1 MKVRRGWTWGSCSPT
16 TRKKH
21 PTGPRPTLH
30 IIYLFS
36 SLTIPS
42 VFLSMPVCVVMV
54 VCRWFLAVADGP
66 ASPRQSHT
74 PALATALAACWDSY
88 TEAFLSAKGDRQVLG
103 EVLRD
108 GVGLLGLWVLFLCVA
123 CPVQIMTV
131 PGQPHET
138 QHQQAF
144 RRYGRRL
151 VRY

>member
-1 MKVRRGWTWGSCSPT
+1 MC
-16 TRKKH
+16 
-21 PTGPRPTLH
+21 
-30 IIYLFS
+30 LFS
-36 SLTIPS
+36 SLIIPS
-42 VFLSMPVCVVMV
+42 VFPSLCL
-54 VCRWFLAVADGP
+54 CRWFLAVADGP

-74 PALATALAACWDSY
+74 PALASALAACWDSY
-88 TEAFLSAKGDRQVLG
+88 SEAFLSAKGDRQVLG

-144 RRYGRRL
+144 QRYGRRL
-151 VRY
+151 VLYLYAAFVLVASNV

>member
-1 MKVRRGWTWGSCSPT
+1 
-16 TRKKH
+16 
-21 PTGPRPTLH
+21 
-30 IIYLFS
+30 
-36 SLTIPS
+36 
-42 VFLSMPVCVVMV
+42 MPVCVVMV